1 MSSFRRTKDIRQ
13 THAFRDEPLICNS
26 GVRNETIAN
35 LMQPERATGTLWK
48 TLLLSPPRDVLGSG
62 IRKDQA
68 SLAIKCHA
76 HRAGVS
82 GVSVLQ
88 KQRATRN
95 TTKLIYLK
103 SEISQIKPVL
113 QKKGQYSTDLSGDE
127 KSPSL
132 AKRSC
137 R

>member
-35 LMQPERATGTLWK
+35 LMQPEIATGTLWK

-68 SLAIKCHA
+68 SLAIKCPA

-82 GVSVLQ
+82 GASILQ
-88 KQRATRN
+88 NAA
-95 TTKLIYLK
+95 L
-103 SEISQIKPVL
+103 SEL
-113 QKKGQYSTDLSGDE
+113 QTQTGSE
-127 KSPSL
+127 
-132 AKRSC
+132 A
-137 R
+137 